1 MLSDVLDRVLSVVD
15 PDVGQQRSSY
25 LIVEPRKEEGGCRS
39 IVASTMSNPNVVVHL
54 K

>member
-25 LIVEPRKEEGGCRS
+25 LIVEPRKEEGCRS